1 MMRSEIEHQLQ
12 ELVDKWAFQLYELS
26 TKDKWNI
33 SIWKDRDLFW
43 DGIHDINYTLT
54 TELSPIT
61 VTSCL
66 GTMVKFTFSQYK
78 ISEFD
83 FPQNSK
89 NK

>member
-1 MMRSEIEHQLQ
+1 MTYSEIEPQLQ

-26 TKDKWNI
+26 LKDNWNM
-33 SIWKDRDLFW
+33 SIWKDTDLFW
-43 DGIHDINYTLT
+43 DDIHDINYNLT

-61 VTSCL
+61 ITSCL
-66 GTMVKFTFSQYK
+66 GTMIKFTFSQYSV
-78 ISEFD
+78 SEFD